1 MEVIRH
7 HFNLRYTDSTI
18 SPLGMPTRYEKNP
31 IKGSNVVAALT
42 NSAILR

>member
-7 HFNLRYTDSTI
+7 HFNLRYTDSSI

-31 IKGSNVVAALT
+31 VIGSNVVAALT
-42 NSAILR
+42 NSANVR